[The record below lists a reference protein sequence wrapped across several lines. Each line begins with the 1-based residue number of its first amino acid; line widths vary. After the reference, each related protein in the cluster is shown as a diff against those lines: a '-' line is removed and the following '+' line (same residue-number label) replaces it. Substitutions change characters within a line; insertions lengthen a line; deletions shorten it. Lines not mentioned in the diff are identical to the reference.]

1 MINFIQNNP
10 MLILGIGLI
19 LVIVLTLLLIK
30 ASGIKN
36 SKKSNTVE
44 KTENLKDENE
54 KISQSQSIEKKETVE
69 KKETISEDEKKSK
82 KKPKKE
88 VEQVFKSDKKEE
100 TVQKPE
106 DSERFVKQEKELLE
120 KMAFVNTTKKIS
132 KLAKKEDIEKVPES
146 EFTEQEIAD
155 LNEMIKEQELK
166 NQAKKTRRFD
176 RSIRLSNFSKS
187 GDYDSMFLSHISDEK
202 TQVDTKRYLNVDDEF
217 LRRLYS
223 RTYETL
229 RHSGINPESDEE
241 EIDLLIDDDDEA
253 FEEASEE
260 KKEKELAYL
269 NVGSSDK
276 YTDPYYDSKIDKGIV
291 LNSENMLVVDS
302 VMHRKDNYKRKNNNQ
317 KK

>member
-1 MINFIQNNP
+1 
-10 MLILGIGLI
+10 
-19 LVIVLTLLLIK
+19 
-30 ASGIKN
+30 
-36 SKKSNTVE
+36 
-44 KTENLKDENE
+44 
-54 KISQSQSIEKKETVE
+54 
-69 KKETISEDEKKSK
+69 
-82 KKPKKE
+82 
-88 VEQVFKSDKKEE
+88 
-100 TVQKPE
+100 
-106 DSERFVKQEKELLE
+106 
-120 KMAFVNTTKKIS
+120 
-132 KLAKKEDIEKVPES
+132 
-146 EFTEQEIAD
+146 
-155 LNEMIKEQELK
+155 
-166 NQAKKTRRFD
+166 
-176 RSIRLSNFSKS
+176 
-187 GDYDSMFLSHISDEK
+187 MFLSHISDEK

-253 FEEASEE
+253 FEEESEE